1 MSLRFWKHFCLP
13 AVLLLGGGLGVD
25 AQQASPQQSQP
36 ILFSEPKGGTVSSNL
51 NLIATKKAP
60 LRNLEDD
67 LKKPF
72 ELFDVANSLSGA
84 PVLPQR
90 LPPAPTLNNRRVR
103 ELLQKREEEWLF
115 EAPQDRDEALIKDDW
130 LKPSESELPGEGRR
144 KQTSLERYYDRLDRA
159 RVASTNQVRNSD
171 PFNLQKDREL
181 GEALNL
187 QPAGNPLGVNNPVME
202 QLFKQLAQPNN
213 RSPFGN
219 HDDEKTGGKFFDLG
233 KVESSSAQLLQEREA
248 RREKYK
254 ELLETRPSTAAG
266 SSAALKPFGDTTTPV
281 LTAPNVAIATPP
293 TAPADGNALFNF
305 VGKPAGPQ
313 ELAPVAPA
321 LPSLTPT
328 PPSEQPLKNEKPR
341 PVSTFNL
348 PRRSF

>member
-1 MSLRFWKHFCLP
+1 
-13 AVLLLGGGLGVD
+13 VLLLGGAHFVH
-25 AQQASPQQSQP
+25 AQESSPRQTQP
-36 ILFSEPKGGTVSSNL
+36 ILFSEPKGDTVSSNL

-72 ELFDVANSLSGA
+72 ELFDAANSLSGA

-90 LPPAPTLNNRRVR
+90 LPPPPTLNNRRVR
-103 ELLQKREEEWLF
+103 ELLQQREEEWLF
-115 EAPQDRDEALIKDDW
+115 ETPQDRDEALMKDDW
-130 LKPSESELPGEGRR
+130 LKTSESDLTGEGSR
-144 KQTSLERYYDRLDRA
+144 KQTSLERYYDRLERA

-171 PFNLQKDREL
+171 PFNLQKNREL

-187 QPAGNPLGVNNPVME
+187 QTMGDPMGVNNPVME
-202 QLFKQLAQPNN
+202 QLFKQVAKPSN
-213 RSPFGN
+213 RNPFGN
-219 HDDEKTGGKFFDLG
+219 NDDEKTAGKLFGLG
-233 KVESSSAQLLQEREA
+233 KVEASSTQVLQAQEAQKA
-248 RREKYK
+248 RREIFRA
-254 ELLETRPSTAAG
+254 LLEPHTPTASG

-281 LTAPNVAIATPP
+281 FTTPNALVATPTTSP
-293 TAPADGNALFNF
+293 SDESAGFNF

-313 ELAPVAPA
+313 ELPPAAPA

-328 PPSEQPLKNEKPR
+328 PPTEQPLKNEKPR
-341 PVSTFNL
+341 PVSTFSL

>member
-1 MSLRFWKHFCLP
+1 LCLP
-13 AVLLLGGGLGVD
+13 AVLLLGGGLAVH
-25 AQQASPQQSQP
+25 AQQSSPRQSQP
-36 ILFSEPKGGTVSSNL
+36 ILFSEPKGVTVSSNL

-72 ELFDVANSLSGA
+72 EPFELFDAANSLSGA
-84 PVLPQR
+84 PALPQR
-90 LPPAPTLNNRRVR
+90 LPPPPQLNNRRAR

-115 EAPQDRDEALIKDDW
+115 ETPQGRDEALIKDDW
-130 LKPSESELPGEGRR
+130 LKTSESDLPGEGSR
-144 KQTSLERYYDRLDRA
+144 KQTSLERYYDRLERA
-159 RVASTNQVRNSD
+159 RVASTNQVRSSD

-213 RSPFGN
+213 RSLFGN
-219 HDDEKTGGKFFDLG
+219 NDDEKTAGKLFDLG
-233 KVESSSAQLLQEREA
+233 KVESSSAQLLQAQEA

-254 ELLETRPSTAAG
+254 ELLETRTSTTSG

-281 LTAPNVAIATPP
+281 FTTANVLVATP
-293 TAPADGNALFNF
+293 TTSPADGNVLFNF
-305 VGKPAGPQ
+305 VGKPAVPQ
-313 ELAPVAPA
+313 ELPPAAPA

-328 PPSEQPLKNEKPR
+328 PPTEQPLKNEKPH
-341 PVSTFNL
+341 PVSTFSL